1 MFRFTIRDM
10 LWLTV
15 VVGLG
20 VGWGVDRY
28 VYRHSYQPYNLKYLL
43 ECEGWTFTDNDDGSV
58 VVWKKGGNQYWF
70 DPLGNPKGTVYPAIH
85 FDLQGNQIAS
95 PSEN

>member
-20 VGWGVDRY
+20 WWADR
-28 VYRHSYQPYNLKYLL
+28 S
-43 ECEGWTFTDNDDGSV
+43 SV
-58 VVWKKGGNQYWF
+58 ARER
-70 DPLGNPKGTVYPAIH
+70 DSIDSL
-85 FDLQGNQIAS
+85 
-95 PSEN
+95 